1 MAGEMTAGQ
10 LQEILVRHDPL
21 AAWPPAA
28 RAPRDYHREAQ
39 LAAQGLRAMLGL
51 GHVRTVVA
59 DALDQI
65 HPGLY
70 QAFYQGDQGDRGL
83 GQRLG
88 RVAKDIWDDHGRHR
102 GHRPRSENQ
111 RTAPLTAGPA
121 PPPVAKLVADHDLLT
136 AWLRDVEDRL
146 YTERDAPGREPQSAA
161 AALRGTLPALA
172 EAYDDASDDQR
183 TAIRLAFSRF
193 RRVQHQLSAFA
204 AAQLG
209 AVQGPAGVAALRQA
223 LLVESIL
230 DLGLDWRD
238 ELLLLRD
245 LRRAAEAAGLPFGDL
260 LRQAAAR
267 SSPKTTTFLLGVLGE
282 RSPIDGA
289 D

>member
-1 MAGEMTAGQ
+1 
-10 LQEILVRHDPL
+10 
-21 AAWPPAA
+21 
-28 RAPRDYHREAQ
+28 
-39 LAAQGLRAMLGL
+39 MLGL

-70 QAFYQGDQGDRGL
+70 QAFAQGDQDL
-83 GQRLG
+83 GQRLA
-88 RVAKDIWDDHGRHR
+88 RVAKDIWDDHARHR
-102 GHRPRSENQ
+102 GRRPRGENQ
-111 RTAPLTAGPA
+111 RAAPLAAAPA